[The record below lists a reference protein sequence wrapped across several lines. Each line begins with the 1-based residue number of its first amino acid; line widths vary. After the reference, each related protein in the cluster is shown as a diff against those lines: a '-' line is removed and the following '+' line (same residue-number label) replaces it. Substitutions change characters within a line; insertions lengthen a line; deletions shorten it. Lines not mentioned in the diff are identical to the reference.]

1 MGSIVTRSAFVGC
14 SMADRQIVSM
24 PARQPGGA
32 TPLCFIVDEDF
43 GLRRELSEEL
53 RRQAIDVV
61 DFSNSSRLLSMVD
74 DQNPDIVLI
83 NVVGAAPHESLRALM
98 ALKDCRYGGAVQL
111 FGNCEPKFLESLKV
125 TGLDC
130 GLRMLP
136 PLRMPI
142 KVAALH
148 GIIREQKLGAPGAKK
163 SGISLKDALV
173 RQSVSFLYQPKIDLK
188 AGIVIGAEVV
198 ARIADPQF
206 GIIAPDQ
213 FLKGAEQETLADLTR
228 LAIINALKASAHF
241 HQLGVMLEISIN
253 VTADVLLQ
261 LPMADL
267 IQLHRPEANDWPGLI
282 LEIPERQIVNRM
294 APLQAR
300 LPKLRQCGASIAIDN
315 FGRGS
320 FSFAAMSQMSFS
332 EIKIDRSLV
341 EGCASAS
348 ANANIC
354 KAIIQMAHSF
364 GCRAA
369 AVGVSTPADLQL
381 LTQFGCDMGQGFL
394 LGRPMTVQQLDALIA
409 RFRDRGDGRPKQR
422 LS

>member
-1 MGSIVTRSAFVGC
+1 
-14 SMADRQIVSM
+14 MANRQTPSTF
-24 PARQPGGA
+24 PRQPSNA
-32 TPLCFIVDEDF
+32 APLCFVVDEDF
-43 GLRRELSEEL
+43 GLRRDLSKEL

-61 DFSNSSRLLSMVD
+61 EFSNSARLSGAVD
-74 DQNPDIVLI
+74 DQDPDIVLI
-83 NVVGAAPHESLRALM
+83 NVVGTAPHESVRALL
-98 ALKDCRYGGAVQL
+98 ALRECRYDGSVQL

-142 KVAALH
+142 KVAALQ
-148 GIIREQKLGAPGAKK
+148 GIIREQKLGASAGKNA
-163 SGISLKDALV
+163 GMSLKSALTRRTV
-173 RQSVSFLYQPKIDLK
+173 DFLYQPKIDLK
-188 AGIVIGAEVV
+188 AGVVTGAEVV

-228 LAIINALKASAHF
+228 LAIINALKTSAHF
-241 HQLGVMLEISIN
+241 HKRGVTLEISIN
-253 VTADVLLQ
+253 TTADVLLQ
-261 LPMADL
+261 LPTAEL
-267 IQLHRPEANDWPGLI
+267 ILLHRPECPDWAGLI
-282 LEIPERQIVNRM
+282 LEIPERQIINKM
-294 APLQAR
+294 EPLRAR

-341 EGCASAS
+341 EGCANAS

-354 KAIIQMAHSF
+354 KAIIQMAHNF

-381 LTQFGCDMGQGFL
+381 LTQFGCDTGQGFL
-394 LGRPMTVQQLDALIA
+394 LGKPMTVPQLDALIA
-409 RFRDRGDGRPKQR
+409 NFRSHADNRPGQR
-422 LS
+422 AS